1 MVKRFEKFSLNFSI
15 SFFVI
20 PCQSSLSNDRNN
32 PTQHIATLLGA
43 TYCVRLATVLPHVA
57 RCWVLLAQIWPF
69 SNLSQQHPTCHNT
82 SQHGGQTH
90 ATHVAQHVAPNNVAT
105 CCAGMLGSFGRGL
118 MRFWKQLCKNIR
130 LCSTA
135 MRSRMFFPVLTETL
149 ENAGLLWQS
158 LNKRLWCEWRHRVF
172 AVHTCPQ

>member
-69 SNLSQQHPTCHNT
+69 SNLSQQHPTCRNT
-82 SQHGGQTH
+82 SQHGGQTY
-90 ATHVAQHVAPNNVAT
+90 AT
-105 CCAGMLGSFGRGL
+105 CCAKQCCDMLRWHVAIVWPGILVPLWFIITSLVFFYLCKLLFSGFFHFKGNPGRG
-118 MRFWKQLCKNIR
+118 QN
-130 LCSTA
+130 
-135 MRSRMFFPVLTETL
+135 
-149 ENAGLLWQS
+149 N
-158 LNKRLWCEWRHRVF
+158 
-172 AVHTCPQ
+172 